1 MTDLGRTRKT
11 IVVFFG
17 LIASGKSFVAKAWS
31 GKHLFPYYNTDV
43 VRKGLAAQ
51 QQGRK
56 RGVDIDQG
64 SYSPVFSRLTYDA
77 LLNFCEEALADPVPR
92 CVVLDGS
99 YHARGE
105 RQRLRSRFEGRAQI
119 VFVFC
124 CCDEVTIKTRL
135 AERALDP
142 MAVSD
147 GNWRV
152 YLHQKEV
159 FEEPDELPVRQFML
173 LATDQPL
180 SRLLDLLDTALLSA
194 DVNQ

>member
-1 MTDLGRTRKT
+1 MNDIKKVRKK

-43 VRKGLAAQ
+43 VRKVLAAQ
-51 QQGRK
+51 HQRQK
-56 RGVDIDQG
+56 RGTDIDQG
-64 SYSPVFSRLTYDA
+64 IYSPVFSRLTYDA
-77 LLNFCEEALADPVPR
+77 LLNLSEEALADRVTQ

-99 YHARGE
+99 YHDRGE
-105 RQRLRSRFEGRAQI
+105 RQRVLDRFADRAQI

-147 GNWRV
+147 GTWRV

-159 FEEPDELPVRQFML
+159 FEEPDELPVRQL
-173 LATDQPL
+173 LRLATDQPL
-180 SRLLDLLDTALLSA
+180 SRLLDLLDTALLPA